1 MILKLKQTF
10 RYNVLSRPPSS
21 SNMFFSYQLPPLKY
35 HALSCLPSYLLLLSF
50 LKIIPSLSNR
60 EIEADYR
67 YRDENRHFIK
77 LANVLHTN
85 KNYEEVWGGF
95 GQKRN
100 EYLATIVQKNPQ
112 LRDQC
117 VGGMIE
123 PSRKMELM
131 ESFFSFYPDVPATPE
146 YHGQISAATL
156 MSAQQLLYF
165 LTRCPNY
172 YQATDLMLK
181 KFFTDLISSDY
192 SLKTVL
198 LSLVRLI
205 TTTQDNENAENEWRA
220 SLDLLGRIDESYNL
234 NIFNNKDK
242 NVFPFD
248 GRC

>member
-1 MILKLKQTF
+1 
-10 RYNVLSRPPSS
+10 
-21 SNMFFSYQLPPLKY
+21 
-35 HALSCLPSYLLLLSF
+35 
-50 LKIIPSLSNR
+50 
-60 EIEADYR
+60 
-67 YRDENRHFIK
+67 
-77 LANVLHTN
+77 
-85 KNYEEVWGGF
+85 
-95 GQKRN
+95 
-100 EYLATIVQKNPQ
+100 
-112 LRDQC
+112 
-117 VGGMIE
+117 
-123 PSRKMELM
+123 MELL
-131 ESFFSFYPDVPATPE
+131 EIFFSFYPDVPATPE

-198 LSLVRLI
+198 LTVVRLI

-220 SLDLLGRIDESYNL
+220 SLDLLGRIDESYDL